1 MLLEN
6 LAFPEVE
13 AYLKEKDVILI
24 PVGSVEQH
32 SPYGLIG
39 TDFIAAECIARE
51 TGKRMGIMVAP
62 TLAYGISPHHMA
74 FSGSA
79 TLMPETL
86 ILVVGDI
93 VKSFLSHGFRRIF
106 FINGHGGNVNSIETG
121 LQRLKADNYPGIF
134 GMISWYDYP
143 EMIDIGR
150 ELFDGKEGSHA
161 TPSEVAVTRCLRP
174 KEFGTKATI
183 ELEIEK
189 PEHHWPLSAE
199 EMRQFF
205 PDGRMG
211 SAPWLA
217 TESKGKMVIERS
229 VDALEKKLRKIIAI
243 PLADSSKVQKQIRC

>member
-13 AYLKEKDVILI
+13 AYLQEKDTILI
-24 PVGSVEQH
+24 PVGAVEQH

-51 TGKRMGIMVAP
+51 TGKRMRIMVAP
-62 TLAYGISPHHMA
+62 TLAYGISPHHMS

-86 ILVVGDI
+86 ICVVQDL

-106 FINGHGGNVNSIETG
+106 FINGHGGNVHSIETG
-121 LQRLKADNYPGIF
+121 LQLLKADNLPGIF

-143 EMIDIGR
+143 EMADISR

-161 TPSEVAVTRCLRP
+161 TPSEVAVTRHLRP
-174 KEFGTKATI
+174 KAFGTKASM
-183 ELEIEK
+183 EQEIEN
-189 PEHHWPLSAE
+189 PEYHWPLSAD

-217 TESKGKMVIERS
+217 TESKGKVVIERS
-229 VDALEKKLRKIIAI
+229 VDALEKKLQKLLTL
-243 PLADSSKVQKQIRC
+243 PLKT

>member
-6 LAFPEVE
+6 LAYPEVD
-13 AYLKEKDVILI
+13 AYLKEKDIILI

-51 TGKRMGIMVAP
+51 TGTHMGIMVAP

-74 FSGSA
+74 FSGTA

-86 ILVVGDI
+86 VLVVQDI

-106 FINGHGGNVNSIETG
+106 FINGHGGNVNSIKAG
-121 LQRLKADNYPGIF
+121 LQRLKADNHPGIF
-134 GMISWYDYP
+134 GIISYYDYP
-143 EMIDIGR
+143 EMADTNR
-150 ELFDGKEGSHA
+150 ELFDDKEGSHA

-174 KEFGTKATI
+174 KAFGNKATM
-183 ELEIEK
+183 EKEIEK
-189 PEHHWPLSAE
+189 PENHWPLSAE
-199 EMRQFF
+199 EMRRFF

-217 TESKGKMVIERS
+217 TEKKGQMVIDRS
-229 VDALEKKLRKIIAI
+229 VHALEKKLQKFLAM
-243 PLADSSKVQKQIRC
+243 PLAK

>member
-6 LAFPEVE
+6 LAYPEVE
-13 AYLKEKDVILI
+13 AYLKEKDIILI

-51 TGKRMGIMVAP
+51 TGKRMGVMVAP

-86 ILVVGDI
+86 ILVVRDI
-93 VKSFLSHGFRRIF
+93 VTSFLSHGFRRIF
-106 FINGHGGNVNSIETG
+106 FINGHGGNVNAIKAG
-121 LQRLKADNYPGIF
+121 LQRLKADNCPGIINI
-134 GMISWYDYP
+134 ISWYDYP
-143 EMIDIGR
+143 EMADIGQ

-161 TPSEVAVTRCLRP
+161 TPSEVAVTRYLRP
-174 KEFGTKATI
+174 EVFGTKATM
-183 ELEIEK
+183 EQEIEK
-189 PEHHWPLSAE
+189 PENHWPLSAK
-199 EMRQFF
+199 EMRRFF
-205 PDGRMG
+205 PDGRMC

-217 TESKGKMVIERS
+217 TEEKGKMVIERS
-229 VDALEKKLRKIIAI
+229 VDALEKKLQNFLAM
-243 PLADSSKVQKQIRC
+243 PLVE